1 MHGTDSLPSFE
12 TRPSA
17 APQDEVTIAGE
28 AAEPHPG
35 SPTAIRPSPCR
46 EGCCAVTSLAKS
58 PAGLRPLLLSDTPL
72 LAEIFRAS
80 IAELT
85 TDDYSEAQQAAW
97 MASAGDEA
105 AFGARLAGELTLV
118 ATIDGAAVGFAALKG
133 ADVIDMLYVHPAV
146 AGQGIG
152 AQLCDALEKLAAARG
167 ATKLAA
173 DASDTALGFFTRRG
187 FVPQRRNSVPR
198 DDEWLANTTVQKT
211 LSAAHGTTP

>member
-1 MHGTDSLPSFE
+1 MT
-12 TRPSA
+12 A
-17 APQDEVTIAGE
+17 A
-28 AAEPHPG
+28 
-35 SPTAIRPSPCR
+35 
-46 EGCCAVTSLAKS
+46 LNS
-58 PAGLRPLLLSDTPL
+58 PAGLRPFLASDAPL

-146 AGQGIG
+146 AGQGVG

-167 ATKLAA
+167 ATKLSA
-173 DASDTALGFFTRRG
+173 DASDAALGFFTRRG

-211 LSAAHGTTP
+211 LSAAQGAKP